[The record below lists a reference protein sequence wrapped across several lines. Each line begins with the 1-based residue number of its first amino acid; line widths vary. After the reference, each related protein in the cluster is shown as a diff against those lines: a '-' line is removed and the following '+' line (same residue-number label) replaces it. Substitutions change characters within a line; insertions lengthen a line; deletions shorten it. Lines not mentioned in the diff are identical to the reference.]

1 MSNSIVDRYVGFSKD
16 ASARFRELA
25 IGAIAIIWLF
35 RITSKEQSF
44 QLPADL
50 HLPLILLL
58 VALLFDLLQYLS
70 GAFLWFYYFKFL
82 EYNDKKVKE
91 AQKSTHQSNSAE
103 DDHAKL
109 SENNKQHIESG
120 ANQVLQGTENPTVNT
135 EAPAFISQTI
145 HFFFWPKFVFLFI
158 ACVLLIIFLSKKI
171 IFF

>member
-1 MSNSIVDRYVGFSKD
+1 MSNSIVDRYVSFSRD

-50 HLPLILLL
+50 HLPLLLLL

-82 EYNDKKVKE
+82 EYNNKKVKE
-91 AQKSTHQSNSAE
+91 GQKSTHEGNSTE
-103 DDHAKL
+103 DDHAEL
-109 SENNKQHIESG
+109 SKNNKQDIESG
-120 ANQVLQGTENPTVNT
+120 ANQVLQGTENPSLNA

-145 HFFFWPKFVFLFI
+145 HFFFWPKFVFLFV

-171 IFF
+171 NFL